1 MIPSLARRGCSPLIA
16 LRKMPARVVL
26 TDLNHF
32 CLICRSFLPWRNFA
46 LSGHGYAVQP
56 KFRDLTQVHRSRL
69 SSTN

>member
-1 MIPSLARRGCSPLIA
+1 MVDSIARGGCSPLIA

-46 LSGHGYAVQP
+46 LSGDGYAVQP
-56 KFRDLTQVHRSRL
+56 KFRDLTQVRRSRL